1 VTSYTNAE
9 KLHELEVELGYR
21 ERVFNRLVAEG
32 RMTVQKRD
40 RRMAILRDIIAD
52 YATLAER
59 DEPRLMMGEKT

>member
-1 VTSYTNAE
+1 MTSYTNAE